1 MALSASAAL
10 WFLPGV
16 IPVALW
22 VAWSDLSAMR
32 IPNKSV
38 YLLVAVYAV
47 FGLLALPLQA
57 YLWGWV
63 HLPVV
68 LSIGFVLNVTGLVGG
83 GDAKFAAAMAPFIAL
98 ADLGW
103 YLFLFSVT
111 MIAAFICHRLIRAI
125 PPIRNIVPDWQSWT
139 RKEFPMGF
147 PLAGSLVFYLALAA
161 FQTP

>member
-1 MALSASAAL
+1 MALSATAAL

-38 YLLVAVYAV
+38 YAMVVVYAV
-47 FGLLALPLQA
+47 LGLIALPFDA
-57 YLWGWV
+57 YLWGWL
-63 HLPVV
+63 HLPVI
-68 LSIGFVLNVTGLVGG
+68 LAIGFVLNVTGLVGG
-83 GDAKFAAAMAPFIAL
+83 GDAKFAAAMAPFIAF

-111 MIAAFICHRLIRAI
+111 LIAALVCHRLARLI
-125 PPIRNIVPDWQSWT
+125 PPVRNIVPHWESWT
-139 RKEFPMGF
+139 RKEFPMGL
-147 PLAGSLVFYLALAA
+147 PLAASLVFYLAWAA

>member
-47 FGLLALPLQA
+47 AGLIALPFQMF
-57 YLWGWV
+57 LWGWL
-63 HLPVV
+63 HLAVV
-68 LSIGFVLNVTGLVGG
+68 LLIGIVLNMAGLVGG
-83 GDAKFAAAMAPFIAL
+83 GDAKFAAGMAPFIAL
-98 ADLGW
+98 GDLGW
-103 YLFLFSVT
+103 FMFLFSAS
-111 MIAAFICHRLIRAI
+111 MIAAFVCHRLARAL
-125 PPIRNIVPDWQSWT
+125 PPVRNLVPHWESWT

-147 PLAGSLVFYLALAA
+147 PLAGSLVFYLLLVA
-161 FQTP
+161 FQTS